1 MNLLKTI
8 FSLKTI
14 PIVLWSSSHPL
25 NYKPRLKTMFYLVL
39 GLFLFGLGDAI
50 IIGSG
55 AGVSPWTVLAQ
66 GISNSTNWTIG
77 FSTFIVSLSVLILW
91 LPLRQQPGIGTILN
105 LFIIAGTI
113 DLTLPYLPTPTEYPN
128 QVLQAAIG
136 IIAIGLGSGFYL
148 TANLGPGPR
157 DGLMVGL
164 QRKTD
169 LPIITVRTALELMVV
184 ISGWLMGGLV
194 GLGTLMFVFGIGPA
208 VAGGLYIVGISFRRL
223 KIPL

>member
-1 MNLLKTI
+1 MNLLKII
-8 FSLKTI
+8 FSIKTI
-14 PIVLWSSSHPL
+14 PIVLWSSSYPL
-25 NYKPRLKTMFYLVL
+25 NYKPRLKTVFYLVL

-77 FSTFIVSLSVLILW
+77 FSTFIVSLNVLILW
-91 LPLRQQPGIGTILN
+91 LPLRQQPGMGTILN
-105 LFIIAGTI
+105 VFIIAGTI
-113 DLTLPYLPTPTEYPN
+113 DLTLPYLPSPIEYPS

-136 IIAIGLGSGFYL
+136 IMTIGLGSGFYL

-164 QRKTD
+164 QRITD

-184 ISGWLMGGLV
+184 ITGWLMGGLV
-194 GLGTLMFVFGIGPA
+194 GLGTIMFVFGIGPA
-208 VAGGLYIVGISFRRL
+208 VAGGLYFVGVLFKRQ
-223 KIPL
+223 

>member
-1 MNLLKTI
+1 MNLLKII
-8 FSLKTI
+8 FSIKTI
-14 PIVLWSSSHPL
+14 PIVLWSSSYPL
-25 NYKPRLKTMFYLVL
+25 NYKPRLKTVFYLVL

-91 LPLRQQPGIGTILN
+91 LPLRQQPGMGTILN
-105 LFIIAGTI
+105 VFIIAGTI
-113 DLTLPYLPTPTEYPN
+113 DLALPYLPSPIEYPS

-136 IIAIGLGSGFYL
+136 IMTIGLGSGFYL

-164 QRKTD
+164 QRITD

-184 ISGWLMGGLV
+184 ITGWLMGGLV
-194 GLGTLMFVFGIGPA
+194 GLGTIMFVFGIGPA
-208 VAGGLYIVGISFRRL
+208 VAGGLYFVGMLFKRQ
-223 KIPL
+223 

>member
-1 MNLLKTI
+1 MNLLKII
-8 FSLKTI
+8 FSIKTI
-14 PIVLWSSSHPL
+14 PIVLWSSSYPL
-25 NYKPRLKTMFYLVL
+25 NYKPRLKTVFYLVL

-91 LPLRQQPGIGTILN
+91 LPLRQQPGMGTILN
-105 LFIIAGTI
+105 VFIIAGTI
-113 DLTLPYLPTPTEYPN
+113 DLTLPYLPSPIEYPS

-136 IIAIGLGSGFYL
+136 IMTIGLGSGFYL

-164 QRKTD
+164 QRITD

-184 ISGWLMGGLV
+184 ITGWLMGGLV
-194 GLGTLMFVFGIGPA
+194 GLGTIMFVFGIGPA
-208 VAGGLYIVGISFRRL
+208 VAGGLYFVGVLFKRQ
-223 KIPL
+223 

>member
-1 MNLLKTI
+1 MNLLKII
-8 FSLKTI
+8 FSIKTI
-14 PIVLWSSSHPL
+14 PIVLWSSSYPL
-25 NYKPRLKTMFYLVL
+25 NYKPRLKTVFYLVL

-91 LPLRQQPGIGTILN
+91 LPLRQQPGMGTILN
-105 LFIIAGTI
+105 VFIIAGTI
-113 DLTLPYLPTPTEYPN
+113 DLTLPYLPSPNEYPN

-136 IIAIGLGSGFYL
+136 IMTIGLGSGFYL

-164 QRKTD
+164 QRITD

-184 ISGWLMGGLV
+184 ITGWFMGGLA
-194 GLGTLMFVFGIGPA
+194 GLGTIMFVFGIGPA
-208 VAGGLYIVGISFRRL
+208 VAGGLYLVGVLFKRQ
-223 KIPL
+223 

>member
-1 MNLLKTI
+1 MNLLKII
-8 FSLKTI
+8 FSIKTI
-14 PIVLWSSSHPL
+14 PIVLWSSSYPL
-25 NYKPRLKTMFYLVL
+25 NYKPRLKTVFYLVL

-91 LPLRQQPGIGTILN
+91 LPLRQQPGMGTILN
-105 LFIIAGTI
+105 VFIIAGTI
-113 DLTLPYLPTPTEYPN
+113 DLTLPYLPSPIEYPS

-136 IIAIGLGSGFYL
+136 IMTIGLGSGFYL

-164 QRKTD
+164 QRITD

-184 ISGWLMGGLV
+184 ITGWLMGGLV
-194 GLGTLMFVFGIGPA
+194 ALGTIMFVFGIGPA
-208 VAGGLYIVGISFRRL
+208 VAGGLYFVGVLFKR
-223 KIPL
+223 K

>member
-8 FSLKTI
+8 FSIKTI
-14 PIVLWSSSHPL
+14 PIVLWSSSYPL
-25 NYKPRLKTMFYLVL
+25 NYKPRLKTVFYLVL

-91 LPLRQQPGIGTILN
+91 LPLRQQPGMGTILN

-113 DLTLPYLPTPTEYPN
+113 DLTLPYLPSPIEYPN

-136 IIAIGLGSGFYL
+136 IMTIGLGSGFYL

-164 QRKTD
+164 QRITD

-184 ISGWLMGGLV
+184 ITGWLMGGLV
-194 GLGTLMFVFGIGPA
+194 GLGTIMFVFGIGPA
-208 VAGGLYIVGISFRRL
+208 VAGGLYFVGVLFKRQ
-223 KIPL
+223 

>member
-1 MNLLKTI
+1 MNLLKII
-8 FSLKTI
+8 FSIKTI
-14 PIVLWSSSHPL
+14 PIVLWSSSYPL
-25 NYKPRLKTMFYLVL
+25 NYKPRPKTVFYLVL

-91 LPLRQQPGIGTILN
+91 LPLRQQPGMGTILN
-105 LFIIAGTI
+105 VFIIAGTI
-113 DLTLPYLPTPTEYPN
+113 DLTLPYLPSPIEYPS

-136 IIAIGLGSGFYL
+136 IMTIGLGSGFYL

-164 QRKTD
+164 QRITD

-184 ISGWLMGGLV
+184 ITGWLMGGLV
-194 GLGTLMFVFGIGPA
+194 GLGTIMFVFGIGPA
-208 VAGGLYIVGISFRRL
+208 VAGGLYFVGVLFKR
-223 KIPL
+223 K

>member
-1 MNLLKTI
+1 MNLLKII
-8 FSLKTI
+8 FSIKTI
-14 PIVLWSSSHPL
+14 PIVLWSSSYPL
-25 NYKPRLKTMFYLVL
+25 NYKPRLKTVFYLVL

-91 LPLRQQPGIGTILN
+91 LPLRQQPGMGTILN

-113 DLTLPYLPTPTEYPN
+113 DLTLPYLPSPTEYPS

-136 IIAIGLGSGFYL
+136 IMTIGLGSGFYL

-164 QRKTD
+164 QRITE
-169 LPIITVRTALELMVV
+169 LPLITVRTALELMVV
-184 ISGWLMGGLV
+184 TTGWLMGGLV
-194 GLGTLMFVFGIGPA
+194 GLGTIMFVFGIGPA
-208 VAGGLYIVGISFRRL
+208 VAGGLYFVGVLFKRQ
-223 KIPL
+223 

>member
-8 FSLKTI
+8 FSIKTI
-14 PIVLWSSSHPL
+14 PVVLWSSSYPL

-66 GISNSTNWTIG
+66 GISYSMNWTIG

-91 LPLRQQPGIGTILN
+91 FPLKQQPGIGTILN
-105 LFIIAGTI
+105 VFIIAGTI
-113 DLTLPYLPTPTEYPN
+113 DLTLPYLPLPTEYPN
-128 QVLQAAIG
+128 QILQAAIG
-136 IIAIGLGSGFYL
+136 IMTIGLGSGFYL

-164 QRKTD
+164 QRITD
-169 LPIITVRTALELMVV
+169 LPVITVRTALELMVV
-184 ISGWLMGGLV
+184 ITGWLMGGLV
-194 GLGTLMFVFGIGPA
+194 GLGTIMFVFGIGPA
-208 VAGGLYIVGISFRRL
+208 VAGGLYFVGVLFKRQ
-223 KIPL
+223 

>member
-1 MNLLKTI
+1 MNLLKII
-8 FSLKTI
+8 FSIKTI
-14 PIVLWSSSHPL
+14 PIVLWSSSYPL
-25 NYKPRLKTMFYLVL
+25 NYKPRLKTVFYLVL

-91 LPLRQQPGIGTILN
+91 FPLKQQPGIGTILN
-105 LFIIAGTI
+105 VFIIAGTI
-113 DLTLPYLPTPTEYPN
+113 DLTLPYLPSPTEYPN
-128 QVLQAAIG
+128 QILQAAIG
-136 IIAIGLGSGFYL
+136 IMTIGLGSGFYL

-164 QRKTD
+164 QRITD
-169 LPIITVRTALELMVV
+169 LPVITVRTALELMVV
-184 ISGWLMGGLV
+184 ITGWLMGGLV
-194 GLGTLMFVFGIGPA
+194 GLGTIMFVFGIGPA
-208 VAGGLYIVGISFRRL
+208 VAGGLYFVGVLFKRQ
-223 KIPL
+223 

>member
-1 MNLLKTI
+1 MNLLKII
-8 FSLKTI
+8 FSVKTI
-14 PIVLWSSSHPL
+14 PIVLWSSSYPL

-91 LPLRQQPGIGTILN
+91 LPLRQQPGMGTILN
-105 LFIIAGTI
+105 VFIIAGTI
-113 DLTLPYLPTPTEYPN
+113 DLTLPYLPSPIEYPS

-136 IIAIGLGSGFYL
+136 IMTIGLGSGFYL

-164 QRKTD
+164 QRITD

-184 ISGWLMGGLV
+184 ITGWLMGGLV
-194 GLGTLMFVFGIGPA
+194 GLGTIMFVFGIGPA
-208 VAGGLYIVGISFRRL
+208 VAGGLYFVGVLFKRQ
-223 KIPL
+223 

>member
-8 FSLKTI
+8 FSIKTI
-14 PIVLWSSSHPL
+14 PIVLWSSSYPL

-66 GISNSTNWTIG
+66 GISYSMNWTIG

-91 LPLRQQPGIGTILN
+91 FPLKQQPGIGTILN
-105 LFIIAGTI
+105 VFIIAGTI
-113 DLTLPYLPTPTEYPN
+113 DLTLPYLPSPTEYPN
-128 QVLQAAIG
+128 QILQAAIG
-136 IIAIGLGSGFYL
+136 IMTIGLGSGFYL

-164 QRKTD
+164 QRITD
-169 LPIITVRTALELMVV
+169 LPVITVRTALELMVV
-184 ISGWLMGGLV
+184 ITGWLMGGLV
-194 GLGTLMFVFGIGPA
+194 GLGTIMFVFGIGPA
-208 VAGGLYIVGISFRRL
+208 VAGGLYFVGVLFKRQ
-223 KIPL
+223 

>member
-1 MNLLKTI
+1 MNLLKII
-8 FSLKTI
+8 FSIKTI
-14 PIVLWSSSHPL
+14 PIVLWSSSYPL
-25 NYKPRLKTMFYLVL
+25 NYKPKLKTVFYLVL

-91 LPLRQQPGIGTILN
+91 LPLRQQPGMGTILN

-113 DLTLPYLPTPTEYPN
+113 DLTLPYLPSPIEYPN

-136 IIAIGLGSGFYL
+136 IMTIGLGSGFYL

-164 QRKTD
+164 QRITE
-169 LPIITVRTALELMVV
+169 LPLITVRTALELMVV
-184 ISGWLMGGLV
+184 TTGWLMGGLV
-194 GLGTLMFVFGIGPA
+194 GLGTIMFVFGIGPA
-208 VAGGLYIVGISFRRL
+208 VAGGLYFVGVLFKRQ
-223 KIPL
+223 

>member
-8 FSLKTI
+8 FSIKTI
-14 PIVLWSSSHPL
+14 PIVLWSSSYPL
-25 NYKPRLKTMFYLVL
+25 NYKPRLKTVFYLVL

-91 LPLRQQPGIGTILN
+91 LPLRQQPGMGTILN
-105 LFIIAGTI
+105 VFIIAGTI
-113 DLTLPYLPTPTEYPN
+113 DLTLPYLPSPIEYPS

-136 IIAIGLGSGFYL
+136 IMTIGLGSGFYL

-164 QRKTD
+164 QKLTNF
-169 LPIITVRTALELMVV
+169 PIAAVRATLEISVVSVGWYLGGTVG
-184 ISGWLMGGLV
+184 I
-194 GLGTLMFVFGIGPA
+194 GTILFAFGIGPC
-208 VAGGLYIVGISFRRL
+208 VALGLYLVD
-223 KIPL
+223 KIFN

>member
-8 FSLKTI
+8 FSIKTI
-14 PIVLWSSSHPL
+14 PIVLWSSSYPL
-25 NYKPRLKTMFYLVL
+25 NYKPRPKTVFYLVL

-91 LPLRQQPGIGTILN
+91 LPLRQQPGMGTILN
-105 LFIIAGTI
+105 VFIIAGTI
-113 DLTLPYLPTPTEYPN
+113 DLTLPYLPSPIEYPS

-136 IIAIGLGSGFYL
+136 IMTIGLGSGFYL

-164 QRKTD
+164 QRITD

-184 ISGWLMGGLV
+184 ITGWLMGGLV
-194 GLGTLMFVFGIGPA
+194 GLGTIMFVFGIGPA
-208 VAGGLYIVGISFRRL
+208 VAGGLYFVGVLFKR
-223 KIPL
+223 K

>member
-8 FSLKTI
+8 FSIKTI
-14 PIVLWSSSHPL
+14 PIVLWSSSYPL

-91 LPLRQQPGIGTILN
+91 LPLRQQPGMGTILN
-105 LFIIAGTI
+105 VFIIAGTI
-113 DLTLPYLPTPTEYPN
+113 DLTLPYLPSPIEYPS

-136 IIAIGLGSGFYL
+136 IMTIGLGSGFYL

-164 QRKTD
+164 QRITD

-184 ISGWLMGGLV
+184 ITGWLMGGLV
-194 GLGTLMFVFGIGPA
+194 GLGTIMFVFGIGPA
-208 VAGGLYIVGISFRRL
+208 VAGGLYFVGVLFKR
-223 KIPL
+223 K

>member
-8 FSLKTI
+8 FSIKTI
-14 PIVLWSSSHPL
+14 PIVLWSSSYPL
-25 NYKPRLKTMFYLVL
+25 NYKPRLKTMLYLVL

-66 GISNSTNWTIG
+66 GISYSMNWTIG

-91 LPLRQQPGIGTILN
+91 FPLKQQPGIGTILN
-105 LFIIAGTI
+105 VFIVAGTI
-113 DLTLPYLPTPTEYPN
+113 DLTLPYLPSPTEYPN
-128 QVLQAAIG
+128 QILQTAIG
-136 IIAIGLGSGFYL
+136 IMTIGLGSGFYL

-164 QRKTD
+164 QRITD

-184 ISGWLMGGLV
+184 ITGWLMGGLV
-194 GLGTLMFVFGIGPA
+194 GLGTIMFVFGIGPA
-208 VAGGLYIVGISFRRL
+208 VAGGLYFVGVLFKRQ
-223 KIPL
+223 

>member
-1 MNLLKTI
+1 MNLLKII
-8 FSLKTI
+8 FSIKTI
-14 PIVLWSSSHPL
+14 PIVLWSSSYPL
-25 NYKPRLKTMFYLVL
+25 NYKPRLKTVFYLGL

-77 FSTFIVSLSVLILW
+77 FSTFIVSLGVLILW
-91 LPLRQQPGIGTILN
+91 LPLRQQPGMGTILN

-113 DLTLPYLPTPTEYPN
+113 DLTLPYLPSPIEYPN

-136 IIAIGLGSGFYL
+136 IMTIGLGSGFYL

-164 QRKTD
+164 QRITE
-169 LPIITVRTALELMVV
+169 LPLITVRTALELMVV
-184 ISGWLMGGLV
+184 TTGWLMGGLV
-194 GLGTLMFVFGIGPA
+194 GLGTIMFVFGIGPA
-208 VAGGLYIVGISFRRL
+208 VAGGLYFVGVLFKRQ
-223 KIPL
+223 

>member
-1 MNLLKTI
+1 MNLLKII
-8 FSLKTI
+8 FSIKTI
-14 PIVLWSSSHPL
+14 PIVLWSSSYPL
-25 NYKPRLKTMFYLVL
+25 NYKPRLKTVFYLVL

-77 FSTFIVSLSVLILW
+77 FSTFIVSLGVLILW
-91 LPLRQQPGIGTILN
+91 MPLRQQPGMGTILN

-113 DLTLPYLPTPTEYPN
+113 DLTLPYLPSPIEYPN

-136 IIAIGLGSGFYL
+136 IMTIGLGSGFYL

-164 QRKTD
+164 QRITE

-184 ISGWLMGGLV
+184 TTGWLMGGLV
-194 GLGTLMFVFGIGPA
+194 GLGTIMFVFGIGPA
-208 VAGGLYIVGISFRRL
+208 VAGGLYFVGVLFKRQ
-223 KIPL
+223 

>member
-1 MNLLKTI
+1 MNLLKII
-8 FSLKTI
+8 FSIKTI
-14 PIVLWSSSHPL
+14 PVVLWSSSYPL
-25 NYKPRLKTMFYLVL
+25 NYKPRLKTVFYLVL

-91 LPLRQQPGIGTILN
+91 LPLRQQPGMGTILN

-113 DLTLPYLPTPTEYPN
+113 DLTLPYLPSPIEYPN

-136 IIAIGLGSGFYL
+136 IMTIGLGSGFYL

-164 QRKTD
+164 QRITE
-169 LPIITVRTALELMVV
+169 LPLITVRTALELMVV
-184 ISGWLMGGLV
+184 TTGWLMGGLV
-194 GLGTLMFVFGIGPA
+194 GLGTIMFVFGIGPA
-208 VAGGLYIVGISFRRL
+208 VAGGLYFVGVLFKRQ
-223 KIPL
+223 

>member
-8 FSLKTI
+8 FSIKTI
-14 PIVLWSSSHPL
+14 PIVLWSSSYPL
-25 NYKPRLKTMFYLVL
+25 NYKPRPKTVFYLVL

-91 LPLRQQPGIGTILN
+91 LPLRQQPGMGTILN
-105 LFIIAGTI
+105 VFIIAGTI
-113 DLTLPYLPTPTEYPN
+113 DLTLPYLPSPNEYPN

-136 IIAIGLGSGFYL
+136 IMTIGLGSGFYL

-164 QRKTD
+164 QRITD

-184 ISGWLMGGLV
+184 ITGWLMGGLV
-194 GLGTLMFVFGIGPA
+194 GLGTIMFVFGIGPA
-208 VAGGLYIVGISFRRL
+208 VAGGLYFVGVLFKRQ
-223 KIPL
+223 

>member
-1 MNLLKTI
+1 MNLLKII
-8 FSLKTI
+8 FSIKTI
-14 PIVLWSSSHPL
+14 PVVLWSSSYPL
-25 NYKPRLKTMFYLVL
+25 NYKPRLKTVFYLVL

-77 FSTFIVSLSVLILW
+77 FSTFIVSLGVLILW
-91 LPLRQQPGIGTILN
+91 LPLRQQPGMGTILN

-113 DLTLPYLPTPTEYPN
+113 DLTLPYLPSPIEYPN

-136 IIAIGLGSGFYL
+136 IMTIGLGSGFYL

-164 QRKTD
+164 QRITE
-169 LPIITVRTALELMVV
+169 LPLITVRTALELMVV
-184 ISGWLMGGLV
+184 TTGWLMGGLV
-194 GLGTLMFVFGIGPA
+194 GLGTIMFVFGIGPA
-208 VAGGLYIVGISFRRL
+208 VAGGLYFVGVLFKRQ
-223 KIPL
+223 

>member
-1 MNLLKTI
+1 MNLLKII
-8 FSLKTI
+8 FSIKTI
-14 PIVLWSSSHPL
+14 PIVLWSSSYPL
-25 NYKPRLKTMFYLVL
+25 NYKPRLKTVFYLVL

-105 LFIIAGTI
+105 VFIIAGTI
-113 DLTLPYLPTPTEYPN
+113 DLTLPYLPSPIEYPS

-136 IIAIGLGSGFYL
+136 IMTIGLGSGFYL

-164 QRKTD
+164 QRITD

-184 ISGWLMGGLV
+184 ITGWLMGGLV
-194 GLGTLMFVFGIGPA
+194 GLGTIMFVFGIGPA
-208 VAGGLYIVGISFRRL
+208 VAGGLYFVGVLFKR
-223 KIPL
+223 K

>member
-1 MNLLKTI
+1 MNLLKII
-8 FSLKTI
+8 FSIKTI
-14 PIVLWSSSHPL
+14 PIVLWSSSYPL
-25 NYKPRLKTMFYLVL
+25 NYKPRLKTVFYLVL

-77 FSTFIVSLSVLILW
+77 FSTFIVSLGVLILW
-91 LPLRQQPGIGTILN
+91 LPLRQQPGMGTILN

-113 DLTLPYLPTPTEYPN
+113 DLTLPYLPSPIEYPN

-136 IIAIGLGSGFYL
+136 IMTIGLGSGFYL

-164 QRKTD
+164 QRITE

-184 ISGWLMGGLV
+184 TTGWLMGGLV
-194 GLGTLMFVFGIGPA
+194 GLGTIMFVFGIGPA
-208 VAGGLYIVGISFRRL
+208 VAGGLYFVGVLFKRQ
-223 KIPL
+223 

>member
-1 MNLLKTI
+1 MNLLKII
-8 FSLKTI
+8 FSIKTI
-14 PIVLWSSSHPL
+14 PIVLWSSSYPL
-25 NYKPRLKTMFYLVL
+25 NYKPRLKTVFYLVL

-91 LPLRQQPGIGTILN
+91 LPLRQQPGMGTILN

-113 DLTLPYLPTPTEYPN
+113 DLTLPYLPSPIEYPN

-136 IIAIGLGSGFYL
+136 IMTIGLGSGFYL

-164 QRKTD
+164 QRITE
-169 LPIITVRTALELMVV
+169 LPLITVRTALELMVV
-184 ISGWLMGGLV
+184 TTGWLMGGLV
-194 GLGTLMFVFGIGPA
+194 GLGTIMFVFGIGPA
-208 VAGGLYIVGISFRRL
+208 VAGGLYFVGVLFKRQ
-223 KIPL
+223 

>member
-1 MNLLKTI
+1 
-8 FSLKTI
+8 
-14 PIVLWSSSHPL
+14 
-25 NYKPRLKTMFYLVL
+25 MFYLVL

-91 LPLRQQPGIGTILN
+91 LPLRQQPGMGTILN
-105 LFIIAGTI
+105 VFIIAGTI
-113 DLTLPYLPTPTEYPN
+113 DLTLPYLPSPIEYPN

-136 IIAIGLGSGFYL
+136 IMTIGLGSGFYL

-164 QRKTD
+164 QRITE
-169 LPIITVRTALELMVV
+169 LPLITVRTALELMVV
-184 ISGWLMGGLV
+184 TTGWLMGGLV
-194 GLGTLMFVFGIGPA
+194 GLGTIMFVFGIGPA
-208 VAGGLYIVGISFRRL
+208 VAGGLYFVGVLFKRQ
-223 KIPL
+223 